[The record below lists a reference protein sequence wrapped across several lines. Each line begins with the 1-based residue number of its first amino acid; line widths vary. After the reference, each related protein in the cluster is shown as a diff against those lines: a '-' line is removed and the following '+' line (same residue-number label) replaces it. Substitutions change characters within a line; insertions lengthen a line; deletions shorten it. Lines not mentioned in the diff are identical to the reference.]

1 MQFWFNIINHI
12 KSLDGMNK
20 WETNSVAVH
29 HDPVTDPTGLNGK
42 ELSGNILKSYDI
54 DYCTTLLDLS
64 RFIVLLF
71 IYLLIAISKFG
82 IRIELCLRHS
92 KFK

>member
-42 ELSGNILKSYDI
+42 ELSGNILYSNLMILIIALLYSTYQDSSSY
-54 DYCTTLLDLS
+54 YS
-64 RFIVLLF
+64 S
-71 IYLLIAISKFG
+71 IYL
-82 IRIELCLRHS
+82 
-92 KFK
+92 